1 MIINDDTKV
10 NYNKNLFK
18 ISNNYEINLHQVL
31 NVTLK
36 DNNNTILY
44 IFNGSLVSFNIFIQ
58 PKVVKIAI

>member
-1 MIINDDTKV
+1 M
-10 NYNKNLFK
+10 FK

-44 IFNGSLVSFNIFIQ
+44 IFNGSLVPFNIFIQ
-58 PKVVKIAI
+58 PNVVKIAI